1 MRTDEGGGASTPVS
15 SSFVDFVATAADGGW
30 TEVGRSGRDRSN
42 SGRSVPFVVGAGV
55 SATVLARRTKRTA
68 LPEVTMED
76 LTHPDGDR
84 QTDST
89 SFGHLQ
95 LQQQRQL
102 LYYMRLIEYEMP
114 QLVGGYPA

>member
-1 MRTDEGGGASTPVS
+1 MAALLRSYRASVGIS
-15 SSFVDFVATAADGGW
+15 NHARSF
-30 TEVGRSGRDRSN
+30 S
-42 SGRSVPFVVGAGV
+42 V